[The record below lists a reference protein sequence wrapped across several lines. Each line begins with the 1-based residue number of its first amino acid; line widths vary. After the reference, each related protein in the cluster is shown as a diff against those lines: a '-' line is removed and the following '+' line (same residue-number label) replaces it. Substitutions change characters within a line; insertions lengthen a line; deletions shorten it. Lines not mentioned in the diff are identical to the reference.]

1 MSGPLS
7 GFDPIWGNILF
18 TPGKSDAGFQLWAK
32 NGLRKIQDLY
42 SGDVLMTFEELT
54 ARHNIPRKHF
64 FEYLQLRSFIF
75 SKQHS
80 LLKPEFSPLEELMN
94 RNCNG
99 RDLISSMYN
108 WLVSGST
115 VTSELTVEA
124 WKGDLNAEIS
134 TQEWGKACTEAQ
146 VQTANT
152 SLKLLQYNWLMRTYL
167 TPVKLHRFNANIPD
181 LCFKC
186 KLLQGTFSHSIW
198 ECNKIR
204 TFWGEVISMIDK
216 ILSIKVPM
224 EPKII
229 ILGLYPPDLH
239 WRREESKFITMS
251 ILQAKRLLG
260 LYWKKTERPS
270 MGTWIKKMVQCMLLE
285 KITYIL
291 RGKLNLYE
299 KIWGP
304 LINYLEHGDW
314 GNALIQ
320 GDHLDDL

>member
-1 MSGPLS
+1 
-7 GFDPIWGNILF
+7 
-18 TPGKSDAGFQLWAK
+18 
-32 NGLRKIQDLY
+32 
-42 SGDVLMTFEELT
+42 
-54 ARHNIPRKHF
+54 
-64 FEYLQLRSFIF
+64 
-75 SKQHS
+75 
-80 LLKPEFSPLEELMN
+80 
-94 RNCNG
+94 
-99 RDLISSMYN
+99 MYN

-186 KLLQGTFSHSIW
+186 NLLQGTFIHCIW

-239 WRREESKFITMS
+239 WRREESKLITMS

-270 MGTWIKKMVQCMLLE
+270 MGTWIKKMVQCMSLE
-285 KITYIL
+285 KNHIYTQ
-291 RGKLNLYE
+291 R
-299 KIWGP
+299 
-304 LINYLEHGDW
+304 
-314 GNALIQ
+314 
-320 GDHLDDL
+320 